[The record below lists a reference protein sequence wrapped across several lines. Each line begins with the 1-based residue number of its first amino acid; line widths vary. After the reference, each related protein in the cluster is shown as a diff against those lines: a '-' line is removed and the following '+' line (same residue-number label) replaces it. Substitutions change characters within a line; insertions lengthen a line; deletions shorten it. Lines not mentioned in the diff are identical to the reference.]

1 MAVSRGSLLKSTADT
16 TSLDLATNS
25 RRNRKLL
32 NDLPHALPTT
42 NPGRDYGIDCTTI
55 SFPILPPDYKS
66 SDEWCVTSKIWRGGI
81 VTEKGSLKFYLEQM
95 LVYVTVYER
104 PQPKYCSRH
113 YYCSVSFNAAR
124 LVDPEG
130 ILLCRVR
137 QVPMIVEIVLQVVQH
152 YVPLFPD
159 MSAEDIR
166 IKRLDVSCN
175 FYGVTSPSRLLTGLQ
190 AVPRRGRRSP
200 HMHSGP
206 SGAQTLTFMFKAGSV
221 TLYDKFEQSPFR
233 APPGTVRFEVR
244 ARGDWLKK
252 HELDR
257 LHLLTVE
264 NVRSLFWDRA
274 RWFGLETEIMTSTTA
289 CERIAF
295 ADDIG
300 PTVKVNLQKFIFRSL
315 HGEGVGVST
324 VTANKYRRILRDM
337 GIAPYMEALADRSIT
352 QLDVKSK
359 SERRIA

>member
-1 MAVSRGSLLKSTADT
+1 
-16 TSLDLATNS
+16 
-25 RRNRKLL
+25 
-32 NDLPHALPTT
+32 
-42 NPGRDYGIDCTTI
+42 
-55 SFPILPPDYKS
+55 
-66 SDEWCVTSKIWRGGI
+66 
-81 VTEKGSLKFYLEQM
+81 
-95 LVYVTVYER
+95 
-104 PQPKYCSRH
+104 
-113 YYCSVSFNAAR
+113 
-124 LVDPEG
+124 
-130 ILLCRVR
+130 
-137 QVPMIVEIVLQVVQH
+137 
-152 YVPLFPD
+152 
-159 MSAEDIR
+159 
-166 IKRLDVSCN
+166 
-175 FYGVTSPSRLLTGLQ
+175 
-190 AVPRRGRRSP
+190 
-200 HMHSGP
+200 
-206 SGAQTLTFMFKAGSV
+206 LTFMFKAGSV